1 MQITIKQIRRI
12 IREQLLRLQDKDIRK
27 LIKDEKGENK

>member
-1 MQITIKQIRRI
+1 MEITIKQIRRI
-12 IREQLLRLQDKDIRK
+12 IREQLLRLQNKDIRK